1 MATPRR
7 PAATRAAKKPAPA
20 PKSTTRLKDLTAREA
35 ARVKGGA
42 RRRII
47 PCV

>member
-1 MATPRR
+1 MATTRR
-7 PAATRAAKKPAPA
+7 PAATRAAKKPTPVR
-20 PKSTTRLKDLTAREA
+20 KSTARPKDLTARDA